1 MRVFPSPP
9 ISANSGATS
18 NGWDCS
24 AISRCWA
31 SSRASGIATASP
43 ATSKIQ
49 PASSPM
55 SVRLRSAMAGS
66 RRLRNLLTGSRRG
79 RRASDTPSRADRPPM
94 FGAMILA
101 AGRGERMR
109 PLSDQTPKPLLRV
122 GGKPLIVWQIEAL
135 ARAGFCD
142 LVINASHHANQL
154 IDFLNDGAAWGVRI
168 KWSIEATPLET
179 AGGVATAST
188 LLAPGPALIVS
199 GDIWT
204 AFDYSTLI
212 PRAETMARDPL
223 APRVHLVMVPNP
235 PYHVDGDFALRDG
248 MLSAEGDAKLVYGNI
263 GLHDTAL
270 FRELPR
276 GVPLRLLPLW
286 RDWMAR
292 GLVSGESFE
301 GAWANVGTPA
311 DLAALD
317 AQLMQ
322 SPRTSGQRIATTNQ
336 TYR

>member
-1 MRVFPSPP
+1 
-9 ISANSGATS
+9 
-18 NGWDCS
+18 
-24 AISRCWA
+24 
-31 SSRASGIATASP
+31 
-43 ATSKIQ
+43 
-49 PASSPM
+49 
-55 SVRLRSAMAGS
+55 
-66 RRLRNLLTGSRRG
+66 
-79 RRASDTPSRADRPPM
+79 M

-135 ARAGFCD
+135 ARAGFRD
-142 LVINASHHANQL
+142 LVVNASHHANQL
-154 IDFLNDGAAWGVRI
+154 VDFLSDGNAWGVQI

-179 AGGVATAST
+179 AGGVATALP
-188 LLAPGPALIVS
+188 LLPPGPALIVS

-204 AFDYSTLI
+204 TFDYSTLI
-212 PRAETMARDPL
+212 ARAEAMARDPH

-235 PYHVDGDFALRDG
+235 PYHLEGDFALRDG
-248 MLSAEGDAKLVYGNI
+248 MLRAEGDAKLVYGNI

-286 RDWMAR
+286 HDWMAS
-292 GLVSGESFE
+292 GLVSGECFE
-301 GAWANVGTPA
+301 GPWANVGTPS

-317 AQLMQ
+317 AQL
-322 SPRTSGQRIATTNQ
+322 SESLPASG
-336 TYR
+336 